1 MTKQRKKRI
10 NAAGSVTGQV
20 SVLLLIAP
28 VVALVALG
36 LVMLGSTGGFS
47 AESGSDLYFNV
58 KRQILWLSVGGCA
71 CCGLT
76 MIDYHLFEKFR
87 VPLFVLSVVLL
98 AACFVPFIGERVN
111 GASRWISGKAI
122 GLDFLRFQPS
132 ELGKLCAIV
141 FLAAWYHRRDKD
153 EAAEFGEGFFRPLLL
168 IGLLVLLIGAEVDLG
183 SAALVVAVSVA
194 VMFVAGV
201 GMKYLSVMAGAG
213 LAGLALMIY
222 LIPNRTARLVAFLDL
237 EAHKT
242 DIGMQQWRA
251 LLALGSGGLEGLGL
265 GLGRQKMAYLPFAH
279 TDFIFP
285 IIGEELGIYYT
296 LGVVL
301 CFALILAA
309 GYVIALY
316 APDRFG
322 RLLAFGLTTAIVLQ
336 AALNIAVTTGTLPNK
351 GLPLPFVSYGGSNLL
366 FCLASL
372 GIILNIYRQGT
383 NLSASSTPRISKSKV
398 TPRL

>member
-1 MTKQRKKRI
+1 MTGR
-10 NAAGSVTGQV
+10 V
-20 SVLLLIAP
+20 SVLLLLAP

-36 LVMLGSTGGFS
+36 LVMLASTGAFS

-58 KRQILWLSVGGCA
+58 KRQVLWLCVGSGA
-71 CCGLT
+71 CLFLALT
-76 MIDYHLFEKFR
+76 DYHLFEKFR
-87 VPLFVLSVVLL
+87 VPLFVATVLL
-98 AACFVPFIGERVN
+98 LVACFVPFIGERVN
-111 GASRWISGKAI
+111 GASRWVSAKAI

-132 ELGKLCAIV
+132 ELAKLCAIV
-141 FLAAWYHRRDKD
+141 FLAAWYHRRDKE

-183 SAALVVAVSVA
+183 SAALVVAVSVSI
-194 VMFVAGV
+194 MFVAGV
-201 GMKYLSVMAGAG
+201 GIRYLTAMAGAG
-213 LAGLALMIY
+213 LAGLGLMIAI
-222 LIPNRTARLVAFLDL
+222 IPNRTARFVAFLDL
-237 EAHKT
+237 EAHKF
-242 DIGMQQWRA
+242 DIGMQQWRG
-251 LLALGSGGLEGLGL
+251 LLALGSGGAEGMGL

-285 IIGEELGIYYT
+285 IIGEELGVYYT

-309 GYVIALY
+309 GYVIALH

-322 RLLAFGLTTAIVLQ
+322 RLLAFGLTTAIVIQ

-383 NLSASSTPRISKSKV
+383 NLHAYSAPRISKSKV